1 MKVVEFPPKEDETKD
16 VHEMLDHAK
25 TVVDERG
32 ITDAVLV
39 MLDAEGNVG
48 LSIASDEITANGI
61 LARAFKAI

>member
-25 TVVDERG
+25 AIIDERG

-39 MLDAEGNVG
+39 MLDSEGNVG
-48 LSIASDEITANGI
+48 MSIASDEITANGI
-61 LARAFKAI
+61 LAMAFKAI

>member
-1 MKVVEFPPKEDETKD
+1 MKVVELPPNEDETKD

-25 TVVDERG
+25 TVVDESG

-48 LSIASDEITANGI
+48 MSIASDEITANGI
-61 LARAFKAI
+61 LTMALKAI